1 MRNNWRPYATTAV
14 YKAKARVTTTDV
26 IWQDHKSKVE
36 AELKT
41 MLKLDAIDWKDQKV
55 FRQRTAACKRV
66 LDNMT
71 LRDRAHVDVV
81 VEKRR
86 SEGNMPE
93 VQRA

>member
-1 MRNNWRPYATTAV
+1 
-14 YKAKARVTTTDV
+14 
-26 IWQDHKSKVE
+26 
-36 AELKT
+36 

-71 LRDRAHVDVV
+71 PRDRAHVDVV